1 MNIEIG
7 KCVYK
12 VHPVYNLYASDEN
25 GNIIHLVKQVPSIG
39 QKHKSG
45 YLMCVVRNHGQNGQ
59 NNFFVHRFVYECFNG
74 LIPYGKVIDHIN
86 NMKDD
91 NRLCN
96 LQLVTQQENCMK
108 SAKRRDYSFAAKNH
122 QNKKCVKATNKDT
135 NEVSY
140 YNSMYAVQQHLGIN
154 AGIVKMVCEK
164 INSCKTGISKIDNHS
179 YKFEYVNKQ
188 DMPNDLKKSAN
199 KRPIRVSVE
208 DKKKHQKEAINR
220 WQKKEYECL
229 KCGKTY
235 KNSYRFLHKKNCE

>member
-12 VHPVYNLYASDEN
+12 VHPIYNLYASDVD
-25 GNIIHLVKQVPSIG
+25 GNLINLVRQVPSPG
-39 QKHKSG
+39 TKHKSG
-45 YLMCVVRNHGQNGQ
+45 YLVCSVRRYGQPAQ
-59 NNFFVHRFVYECFNG
+59 KIYYVHRFVYECFNG

-96 LQLVTQQENCMK
+96 LQLVTQQENCLK

-122 QNKKCVKATNKDT
+122 QKATNKDT

-140 YNSMYAVQQHLGIN
+140 YNSMYAVSQHLSIN
-154 AGIVKMVCEK
+154 AGIVKMVCER
-164 INSCKTGISKIDNHS
+164 INGLKTGISKKDNNS
-179 YKFEYVNKQ
+179 YEFEYVNKQ
-188 DMPNDLKKSAN
+188 DMPNDFKKSAN

-208 DKKKHQKEAINR
+208 DKKKHKKEAINR
-220 WQKKEYECL
+220 WQQKEYECL

-235 KNSYRFLHKKNCE
+235 KNSYRFLHRKKCE